1 MRCNMWDPHKWWGH
15 LLMLE
20 RMLLTEDSLWQGF
33 LGSLNTTSSRSLES
47 IETGIMIYLLT
58 EVTSLA
64 DQPTGQG
71 ATHSSVW
78 EVDTL
83 LQPELIADQLPKEQV
98 EELLLITIT
107 GTLLS
112 LESRTT
118 ASMICQTITAR
129 TCQAQEGKGHLQ
141 KRRQSWVKSKS
152 SSTGCQLRQLLS
164 SLTTSIENQLRDPT
178 LSRIDLA
185 VEDLTCPH
193 KVKCPMEAI
202 ISDVIMCA

>member
-1 MRCNMWDPHKWWGH
+1 M
-15 LLMLE
+15 
-20 RMLLTEDSLWQGF
+20 SL
-33 LGSLNTTSSRSLES
+33 STTSSRNPES
-47 IETGIMIYLLT
+47 TETGIMTSPPT
-58 EVTSLA
+58 EVMSLV

-83 LQPELIADQLPKEQV
+83 LPPELIADQLPKEQV

-129 TCQAQEGKGHLQ
+129 TCRAQEGRGHHQ
-141 KRRQSWVKSKS
+141 KRRQSWETSKS
-152 SSTGCQLRQLLS
+152 SSTGFQPKLLLS

-178 LSRIDLA
+178 SSRTDLA
-185 VEDLTCPH
+185 VEDLTCPL
-193 KVKCPMEAI
+193 KVKCPMVAI